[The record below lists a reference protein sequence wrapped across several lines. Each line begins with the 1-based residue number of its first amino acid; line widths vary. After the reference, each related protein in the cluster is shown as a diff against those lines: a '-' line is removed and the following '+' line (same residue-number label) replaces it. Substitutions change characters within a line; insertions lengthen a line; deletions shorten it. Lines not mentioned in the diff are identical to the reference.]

1 MTTQLTELW
10 DRWNTDRDMDT
21 ANELL
26 THYEF
31 LIHYHVQRM
40 IVTLPKS
47 VERDE
52 LKSLGYMG
60 LYDAL
65 MKYDPEHNNKF
76 DTYAAFRIRGAII
89 DGLRK
94 IDWLPRS
101 VRERVKKID
110 HVAEQLEQKLHRARR
125 KKNWRTRASCRSQ
138 KSRKRWRKGTLR
150 TCCPSMRR

>member
-1 MTTQLTELW
+1 MTTHLTQLW
-10 DRWNTDRDMDT
+10 DRWNMDRDMDT

-26 THYEF
+26 AHYDF

-76 DTYAAFRIRGAII
+76 DTYAAFSDTRRHNRRLTKS
-89 DGLRK
+89 GLVTSVGSRK
-94 IDWLPRS
+94 S
-101 VRERVKKID
+101 
-110 HVAEQLEQKLHRARR
+110 
-125 KKNWRTRASCRSQ
+125 KKNRSRGRTA
-138 KSRKRWRKGTLR
+138 
-150 TCCPSMRR
+150 